1 MSREKEAVMNNL
13 SQANNLEAPE
23 TAQANPPLSEEQQY
37 RAGAYGL
44 LAALL
49 RVAPDAA
56 TLQQLAGFAQLQST
70 ANELSV
76 AMSMLGLAASSS
88 SPEPVGEEFHDLFI
102 GLGRG
107 ELVPYGSWYLTGFLM
122 ERPLARLRRDLT
134 RLGFQREEE
143 VHEPEDHVAA
153 LCEVMQ
159 MLIGS
164 GCELDE
170 QQAFFETHIGSW
182 FEGFFSD
189 LSNAKT
195 AVFYRAVGRFGAAF
209 TALEQRYLSMQV

>member
-1 MSREKEAVMNNL
+1 MNNL
-13 SQANNLEAPE
+13 SQAKNFE
-23 TAQANPPLSEEQQY
+23 TPDLTQAIPPLSEEQQY

-44 LAALL
+44 LATLL
-49 RVAPDAA
+49 RDAPDAH
-56 TLQQLAGFAQLQST
+56 TLEQVAGFAQMQPSGS
-70 ANELSV
+70 ELAI

-88 SPEPVGEEFHDLFI
+88 RAESVGAEFHDLFI

-122 ERPLARLRRDLT
+122 ERPLARLRTDLA

-164 GCELDE
+164 GCEHE
-170 QQAFFETHIGSW
+170 QQLFFETHIGAW
-182 FEGFFSD
+182 FERFFND